1 MNIKYLNYYVQKC
14 IKNGVKPSWQGLRL
28 WYETTNISF

>member
-14 IKNGVKPSWQGLRL
+14 IKKGIQPTWKDLRD

>member
-1 MNIKYLNYYVQKC
+1 MNIKYLKYYMQKC
-14 IKNGVKPSWQGLRL
+14 LRNGIEPTWKSLRL